1 MKLGRRRLTP
11 TEMYPA
17 GELGMQARMVKLA
30 TGLSVRVVEAGEVTA
45 RPVLMIPGW
54 GCPAWIF
61 HDNIRQIADA
71 GFRAI
76 VVELKGHGLSDK
88 PAEAGEYTL
97 ASIRDHVI
105 DVIDALQLS
114 SVAVV
119 GHSMGAA
126 IAGAVAAKLDDR
138 IFALAFVAPVGFAGV
153 RGMTLFR
160 AITPRFMIPALPFL
174 ARRTVIRAILGLV
187 YGPLRGA
194 TGDDIDQF
202 WAQTQ
207 FPGFTQALR
216 HILHEFTWN
225 SPLQRFSAPLLV
237 IVGTE
242 DLLSPPDELS
252 LFSEAGGPMRSV
264 VIGRAGHVILD
275 ESPAHVNR
283 VLIDFFKSAGA
294 DNYIS
299 PQNA

>member
-1 MKLGRRRLTP
+1 MKLGRRRLTLA
-11 TEMYPA
+11 EMYPA
-17 GELGMQARMVKLA
+17 GEQGVRAHVVELA
-30 TGLSVRVVEAGEVTA
+30 SGLSVRVVEAGETTA
-45 RPVLMIPGW
+45 PPVLMIPGW

-61 HDNIRQIADA
+61 HDNIKQIADA

-88 PAEAGEYTL
+88 PADPRDYTL
-97 ASIRDHVI
+97 SSMRDDVI
-105 DVIDALQLS
+105 AVIDAMQLIN
-114 SVAVV
+114 VALV

-126 IAGAVAAKLDDR
+126 IAGEVAAKIEDR
-138 IFALAFVAPVGFAGV
+138 IGALAFVAPVGFGGV
-153 RGMTLFR
+153 KGLALFR
-160 AITPRFMIPALPFL
+160 ALTPRFAIPLLPFI
-174 ARRTVIRAILGLV
+174 ARRTLIRAILGVV
-187 YGPLRGA
+187 YGSLRGA
-194 TGDDIDQF
+194 TEGDIDQF

-207 FPGFTQALR
+207 FPGFTRALR
-216 HILHEFTWN
+216 HLLHEFTWK
-225 SPLQRFSAPLLV
+225 SPLQRFSTPLLV

-252 LFSEAGGPMRSV
+252 LFSETGGPMRSI

-275 ESPAHVNR
+275 ESPTLVNR
-283 VLIDFFKSAGA
+283 ALVDFFKSSLA